1 MQYHAYQ
8 EVFEEIKEVI
18 NQNQYIEAN
27 IQKLKDKRLSEKYHT
42 QDQQLSN
49 TNSTKIRKGRSFLFH

>member
-27 IQKLKDKRLSEKYHT
+27 IQKLKNKRLSEKYHT